1 MEKGKSKQVS
11 LFPTPTMQHHYNKA
25 LKKHT
30 THAAMGK
37 QLRAKTPERVNNGDE
52 KKHVASGTLQGVS
65 FLYFFMKPREAPNFK
80 QCYRNGNC
88 WGESETGWGQTFAF
102 RVSVQA

>member
-65 FLYFFMKPREAPNFK
+65 FSLFFYEASRGT
-80 QCYRNGNC
+80 QL
-88 WGESETGWGQTFAF
+88 QTVLQE
-102 RVSVQA
+102 RKLLG